1 MDRRMGRTAALAGLL
16 FLSHARADDQG
27 LPHAASVRVLTLEEA
42 IRTALAQH
50 PSLRHERQEI
60 AAAQARTGQVRS
72 NYYPQVSASGFAKQG
87 LSGASGAL
95 GLRGLVASPL
105 FRDIGSSA
113 ALLQNLY
120 DFGRTA
126 HGVKASEWAVVS
138 LKHALQAQ
146 QALVTLGVQQAY
158 YNALEQQRL
167 IKVAEET
174 VAERQLTVRQATAF
188 YNASLKSKLDVT
200 LAEVAAAN
208 AQLELVRAR
217 ERSRTAFAELN
228 LAMGVAGE
236 PAYILEEPGIT
247 LEPPAA
253 LDTLVAEGQTQRPE
267 LSALDAQVRA
277 DRETVAFAESNRKP
291 RLVGLFSG
299 GWVRFSELTPGRLLL
314 GAFGIDMP
322 LFTGFRIENEI
333 AEAKANLARTE
344 AARDALSQEIRLEVQ
359 RAHNQLESAMESV
372 RATEPL
378 VDQARQALRLAQV
391 RYRNQLGDL
400 VELNIAQVAA
410 AEAEAQHARA
420 QYRYK
425 VAEAVL
431 RFVTGRPYKP

>member
-1 MDRRMGRTAALAGLL
+1 
-16 FLSHARADDQG
+16 
-27 LPHAASVRVLTLEEA
+27 LTLEEA

-50 PSLRHERQEI
+50 PSLRHARQEI
-60 AAAQARTGQVRS
+60 AAAEARTGQVRS
-72 NYYPQVSASGFAKQG
+72 NYYPQLSISSLAKQG

-95 GLRGLVASPL
+95 GLRGLVTSPL

-113 ALLQNLY
+113 AALQNLY

-126 HGVKASEWAVVS
+126 HGAKAGEWTAVS
-138 LKHALQAQ
+138 LKHGLESQ
-146 QALVTLGVQQAY
+146 QALVTLNVQQAY
-158 YNALEQQRL
+158 YNTLEQQRL

-174 VAERQLTVRQATAF
+174 LAERQLTVRQAAAF
-188 YNASLKSKLDVT
+188 YRASLKSKLDVT
-200 LAEVAAAN
+200 LAEVAFAN

-236 PAYILEEPGIT
+236 PAYILEEPRIT
-247 LEPPAA
+247 LEPPDA
-253 LDTLVAEGQTQRPE
+253 LDTLLAEGQTQRPE

-277 DRETVAFAESNRKP
+277 DRETIAFAESNRKP
-291 RLVGLFSG
+291 RLMGLFSG

-344 AARDALSQEIRLEVQ
+344 AARDTLSQEIRLEVQ
-359 RAHNQLESAMESV
+359 RADNQLESAMESV

-400 VELNIAQVAA
+400 VELNTAQVAA
-410 AEAEAQHARA
+410 AEAEAQHASA

-431 RFVTGRPYKP
+431 RFVTGRPCGP